1 MKRHSKQLKSRRD
14 HQAASKDDAAWFKA
28 HPHRS
33 HRLRQP
39 HDVELRETMAPAV
52 TPASAIPY
60 VVIRQVRPGHRL
72 RLPIWSDIEMPDT
85 EANGHALFDLSL
97 KQTPGQPLPMIKIAS
112 RALEYARGGRA

>member
-1 MKRHSKQLKSRRD
+1 MKRHSKQSKSQRD

-39 HDVELRETMAPAV
+39 HDVELREAIAPAIA
-52 TPASAIPY
+52 PASAIPY

-72 RLPIWSDIEMPDT
+72 RLPIWSDIEVPET
-85 EANGHALFDLSL
+85 EAIGHALFDLLVKHS
-97 KQTPGQPLPMIKIAS
+97 PEHPLPMTKVA
-112 RALEYARGGRA
+112 ALLLEYARGGRA